1 MRKILFLISL
11 VLLGVVSAKAAPEV
25 PSKMSYCGIEVHL
38 DDSARSYMSNIVRQI
53 TRSPNYFKSL
63 VTKVD
68 MYMPFVEEA
77 FQYAEVPQDLK
88 YIVIMESSL
97 QSDVVS
103 SSNAVGFWQFK
114 EASAREVGLVMNGQV
129 DERMHI
135 FRSSV
140 GAARYFYRLN
150 RDFDNWLYAVI
161 AYNRGPAGAI
171 PYVDPKYFGKKS
183 MEVTGKTHGYGL
195 KALAYK
201 LIFQDELG
209 KGMPTEWLEP
219 RPTLGE
225 TSIDALA
232 ESNRIDVE
240 TLKKYNRWIRGN
252 SLPAQRDLV
261 VYVPRQGA
269 PVVALMRHPHEGLD
283 RPQVGGPDP
292 VRQADPVVKP
302 NPPKNSKK
310 YTYLSD
316 LEDPDFGIEYVR
328 AKGGQNLVE
337 IAVLHGFSTKKIKE
351 YNGFDNAHRVE
362 EGEIVYLKSI
372 KKQRFHIVKA
382 GETLE
387 GIANRHGMELA
398 KLKAKN
404 RMVDAAIVPGQKLYL
419 KKSKPKTEK
428 PLLLE
433 SSVVEVATVPQP
445 VVVQPKPKPDSPNPT
460 PTPKPQPAAGKTHT
474 VASGETL
481 FGIARKYGTSV
492 EAIKSSNQLRSDTLY
507 VGQKLRIPQ

>member
-1 MRKILFLISL
+1 L

-25 PSKMSYCGIEVHL
+25 PSKMSYCGIEIHL

-171 PYVDPKYFGKKS
+171 PYVDSKYFGKKS

-225 TSIDALA
+225 TSTCHLGRVQSHRCGNPEKVQPLDQGECLA
-232 ESNRIDVE
+232 RP
-240 TLKKYNRWIRGN
+240 TRPRGVCAQARGARACAHA
-252 SLPAQRDLV
+252 SPARGFGPSASGW
-261 VYVPRQGA
+261 PRS
-269 PVVALMRHPHEGLD
+269 
-283 RPQVGGPDP
+283 
-292 VRQADPVVKP
+292 RQA
-302 NPPKNSKK
+302 
-310 YTYLSD
+310 
-316 LEDPDFGIEYVR
+316 G
-328 AKGGQNLVE
+328 
-337 IAVLHGFSTKKIKE
+337 
-351 YNGFDNAHRVE
+351 
-362 EGEIVYLKSI
+362 
-372 KKQRFHIVKA
+372 
-382 GETLE
+382 
-387 GIANRHGMELA
+387 
-398 KLKAKN
+398 
-404 RMVDAAIVPGQKLYL
+404 
-419 KKSKPKTEK
+419 
-428 PLLLE
+428 
-433 SSVVEVATVPQP
+433 
-445 VVVQPKPKPDSPNPT
+445 
-460 PTPKPQPAAGKTHT
+460 
-474 VASGETL
+474 
-481 FGIARKYGTSV
+481 
-492 EAIKSSNQLRSDTLY
+492 
-507 VGQKLRIPQ
+507 